1 MTEKRIPSPCDSRN
15 PLHKIAAELA
25 QSSPSDK
32 KHEAKTAKQQ
42 FDEHTAGEDMTP
54 LERLRFFCSLAFKEG
69 QDWLDVE
76 PFFDDIEKQLAQSAT
91 ARLKAEQ
98 VEWVVNDIAELGVKI
113 GNQFFWLYKGHS
125 LVYGDYEDTS
135 KDGVCLHDDGTPM
148 HWRPVGKREFGECCH
163 PVNYEDLRSCGRPH
177 YIGTVRLDDSDEWQ
191 PLPSPRYVNGELPK

>member
-1 MTEKRIPSPCDSRN
+1 MTEKRIPSPCDSSN

-91 ARLKAEQ
+91 RRDIHAEAMYDLARWCGWNSFSSTSPVSWIIKKMTPENRA
-98 VEWVVNDIAELGVKI
+98 
-113 GNQFFWLYKGHS
+113 LY
-125 LVYGDYEDTS
+125 
-135 KDGVCLHDDGTPM
+135 
-148 HWRPVGKREFGECCH
+148 VGGE
-163 PVNYEDLRSCGRPH
+163 R
-177 YIGTVRLDDSDEWQ
+177 
-191 PLPSPRYVNGELPK
+191 